1 MGKLEYML
9 RDVFSLLWKLGL
21 IILVVLGIVWFF
33 REGTVVIDQ
42 GKEHGF
48 LHR

>member
-9 RDVFSLLWKLGL
+9 RDAFSLLWKLGL
-21 IILVVLGIVWFF
+21 IILVVLGIVWFMQK
-33 REGTVVIDQ
+33 GTVVIDQ

>member
-9 RDVFSLLWKLGL
+9 KDAFSLLWKLGL
-21 IILVVLGIVWFF
+21 IILVVWVIVWFMQK
-33 REGTVVIDQ
+33 GTVLVDQ

-48 LHR
+48 IHR